1 MSEPA
6 VLVFAYHDV
15 GYVCLEELIRRGAR
29 IVALITHE
37 DDPNE
42 NRWFRSVAE
51 LAAKHGIPVYKPD
64 SVNNE
69 EWVTRI
75 RVLRPDVIFSFYYRH
90 LIPETILKLPRL
102 GAFNLHGSLLPKYRG
117 RVPINWA
124 IIHGETQTG
133 ATLHYM
139 VAKPD
144 AGDIVDQEAVP
155 IGPMETAREVF
166 DKVAA
171 AGRQIVARQ
180 WDHIKSGKAPRI
192 PQDPAQASYYGGRK
206 PEDGRIDWR
215 LGAREIFNLVRAV
228 THPYPGA
235 FTELNG
241 RRLFMWWA
249 LPRREAADAPNLVTG
264 RTSEASRASEPARGP
279 RLYPI
284 GESGG
289 EPPGAVVATAPLR
302 IATGQGSLEVLRL
315 QWADGEEQDAATA
328 GLKLGQVLGAP
339 PK

>member
-1 MSEPA
+1 MTDDSTDGGGRAASGTAAGPA

-15 GYVCLEELIRRGAR
+15 GYVCLEELLRRDAR
-29 IVALITHE
+29 AVALITHE
-37 DDPNE
+37 DDPKE
-42 NRWFRSVAE
+42 NRWFRSVTE
-51 LAAKHGIPVYKPD
+51 LAQKHGIPVYKPD
-64 SVNNE
+64 SVNSE
-69 EWVTRI
+69 EWLLRI
-75 RVLRPDVIFSFYYRH
+75 RALRPDVIFSFYYRH

-133 ATLHYM
+133 ATLHHM

-144 AGDIVDQEAVP
+144 AGDIVDQQAVP

-171 AGRQIVARQ
+171 AARQVVARQ
-180 WDHIKSGKAPRI
+180 WDNIRSGKAPRM

-206 PEDGRIDWR
+206 PEDGRIDWC

-235 FTELNG
+235 FTELDG
-241 RRLFMWWA
+241 RRLFIWWA
-249 LPRREAADAPNLVTG
+249 LPRRENG
-264 RTSEASRASEPARGP
+264 S
-279 RLYPI
+279 
-284 GESGG
+284 
-289 EPPGAVVATAPLR
+289 EPPGTVVATAPLR
-302 IATGQGSLEVLRL
+302 VATGQGSLEVLRL

-328 GLKLGQVLGAP
+328 GLKLGQVLGTP